1 VNIVPNI
8 IRALNKTYRIPNKM
22 SISSSPNKKDE
33 QQQNVRAM
41 SEEKEEKDT
50 TAISNLMI

>member
-1 VNIVPNI
+1 
-8 IRALNKTYRIPNKM
+8 M
-22 SISSSPNKKDE
+22 SISSSPIKKDE

>member
-8 IRALNKTYRIPNKM
+8 IRALNKTYRIPKKM
-22 SISSSPNKKDE
+22 SISSSPIKKDE

-41 SEEKEEKDT
+41 SEEKEENDT
-50 TAISNLMI
+50 TAISNLII